1 MEAERG
7 QRAWER
13 IGTIF
18 STGTF
23 FSSPSII
30 GNLQGEVSFGDMIH
44 EITYRRDAET
54 CKQQAPL
61 QSGH

>member
-7 QRAWER
+7 QRALER

-23 FSSPSII
+23 FSSP
-30 GNLQGEVSFGDMIH
+30 GFTGYLQGEVSVGDMID
-44 EITYRRDAET
+44 E
-54 CKQQAPL
+54 CK
-61 QSGH
+61 